1 MKASKTTKAVMFIQ
15 ALCKEIVSPL
25 PECFMGVVTMSGW
38 GPPPLPTIVK
48 GKPVDEVIIKVTGT

>member
-1 MKASKTTKAVMFIQ
+1 MKAVMFIQ